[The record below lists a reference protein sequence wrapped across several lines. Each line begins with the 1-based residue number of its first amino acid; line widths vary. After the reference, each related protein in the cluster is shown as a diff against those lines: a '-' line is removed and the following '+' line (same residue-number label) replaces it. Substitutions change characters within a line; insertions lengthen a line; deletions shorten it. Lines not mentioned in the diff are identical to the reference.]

1 MEGNRGQPQL
11 ARFWAE
17 GLYRRCLR
25 TEKRN
30 ATENLLAAAVLD
42 LHDAG
47 LGLPP
52 RCSAPT
58 ARSCPRTRPS
68 PPVGHGCAAHGDL
81 NLGDRRT
88 PCFLVVNTATTDLPL
103 AFVPRLPAALDGTDH
118 ETRTVPSRGW
128 ILLQPGSQHPDTG
141 AASLLTR
148 IHFYAFPAMMSNARA
163 IAFHLP
169 QYHPTPENDEWWG
182 KGFSEWSPTP
192 RRAKPLY
199 PGRSQPHLPADL
211 GYYDLRL
218 PEARHA
224 QAEKLAREYGIEG
237 FCYYHYWFGGRRI
250 LERPV
255 NEILSSGE
263 PDLPFCLC
271 WANHSWSNI
280 WQGVADR
287 MLIEQTYPGMD
298 DHRRHF
304 EWLLAAFHDPRYIRV
319 DGKPMF
325 LIYNPPDIPDVARVI
340 GLLAPA
346 RRPGGASGIAPGRG
360 RTYRGAQVDPA
371 DFGMDASTWQPLPP
385 KSGHIPWRYPALKA
399 RMRMA
404 KGNTS

>member
-1 MEGNRGQPQL
+1 
-11 ARFWAE
+11 
-17 GLYRRCLR
+17 
-25 TEKRN
+25 
-30 ATENLLAAAVLD
+30 
-42 LHDAG
+42 
-47 LGLPP
+47 
-52 RCSAPT
+52 
-58 ARSCPRTRPS
+58 
-68 PPVGHGCAAHGDL
+68 
-81 NLGDRRT
+81 
-88 PCFLVVNTATTDLPL
+88 
-103 AFVPRLPAALDGTDH
+103 
-118 ETRTVPSRGW
+118 
-128 ILLQPGSQHPDTG
+128 
-141 AASLLTR
+141 
-148 IHFYAFPAMMSNARA
+148 MMSNARA

-182 KGFSEWSPTP
+182 KGFTEWTNTT
-192 RRAKPLY
+192 RAKPLY
-199 PGRSQPHLPADL
+199 PGHYQPHLPADL

-224 QAEKLAREYGIEG
+224 QAELAREYGIEG

-304 EWLLAAFHDPRYIRV
+304 EWLLTAFHDPRYIRV

-325 LIYNPPDIPDVARVI
+325 LIYNPPDIPDVARVMDYWRQLAAQA
-340 GLLAPA
+340 GL
-346 RRPGGASGIAPGRG
+346 PGLHLVAVN
-360 RTYRGAQVDPA
+360 YRGAQVDPA

-404 KGNTS
+404 KGKYKLTVLDYARIMSGLTRGSPPQFTEYPTVLPNWDNTPRSGLNGLVLHGSTPELFKTVLRRGVDLVQGYPAEQRIVFIKAWNEWAEGNYLEPDQRFGHGYLRAVRDVVQETR